1 MASEKGAV
9 ASGLDAETQATRRRN
24 VPSNSPNGGL
34 VDRVEIDDK
43 KIQKKKVCE
52 YAIPNRRA
60 SAGALF
66 QGMMLTLCFYQ
77 PEQTFLQFLD
87 EWEFII
93 APVIFTFFA
102 FFTRMYKIGLS
113 PIVTWDEAQY
123 EDPSQPYSTPD

>member
-43 KIQKKKVCE
+43 KIQKKKVSGFV
-52 YAIPNRRA
+52 ISKSRA

-66 QGMMLTLCFYQ
+66 QGMMLTLCSY
-77 PEQTFLQFLD
+77 
-87 EWEFII
+87 
-93 APVIFTFFA
+93 
-102 FFTRMYKIGLS
+102 
-113 PIVTWDEAQY
+113 
-123 EDPSQPYSTPD
+123 

>member
-1 MASEKGAV
+1 M
-9 ASGLDAETQATRRRN
+9 
-24 VPSNSPNGGL
+24 
-34 VDRVEIDDK
+34 
-43 KIQKKKVCE
+43 
-52 YAIPNRRA
+52 
-60 SAGALF
+60 
-66 QGMMLTLCFYQ
+66 Q

-123 EDPSQPYSTPD
+123 EDPPPQPYRTPD